1 MTIRTNSEGEV
12 THTGG
17 VTRITHGAPSP
28 DTHSPLQADHESTKV
43 GNQSFRM
50 TGGQVQST
58 GVARYV
64 VGQDKPVSIMAT
76 AQRSSAGLSVETR
89 PGDPSSRTLI
99 QSALRDGLVRRN
111 SAGDYEDLRPQSALP
126 AGEPGATAPE
136 AEELAAEEQAFAY
149 LDKAHLEEWNEMIE
163 PISQPAYDGAVA
175 AALSSITAG
184 DGSMDKAVQRLVAET
199 GMDPVQASELAETG
213 SAMYREN
220 LTRDLT
226 STGLISR
233 AEAEPFYDWCR
244 EHRRLDEALSTFML
258 AGQTSVFRALAQEFA
273 VKKQGGQL

>member
-12 THTGG
+12 THSGG

-28 DTHSPLQADHESTKV
+28 DTQSHLQADHESTKV
-43 GNQSFRM
+43 GNQSLRV
-50 TGGQVQST
+50 TGGQVQAT

-64 VGQDKPVSIMAT
+64 VGQDTPVSIMAT

-111 SAGDYEDLRPQSALP
+111 SAGDYEDMRPQSAPP
-126 AGEPGATAPE
+126 AGEAEVAASEVKEPAPE
-136 AEELAAEEQAFAY
+136 DQPFAY
-149 LDKAHLEEWNEMIE
+149 LDKEHLEEWNEMIE
-163 PISQPAYDGAVA
+163 PISQPAYNGAVA

-199 GMDPVQASELAETG
+199 GMDPAQASELAETG

-220 LTRDLT
+220 LTRDLV

-233 AEAEPFYDWCR
+233 TEAGTFYDWCR
-244 EHRRLDEALSTFML
+244 EHRRLGEALSTFML
-258 AGQTSVFRALAQEFA
+258 AGQTNVFHALAQEYV
-273 VKKQGGQL
+273 VKKQAGNL